1 MLDKVTQ
8 PKKIKYDR
16 DIQYAFASS
25 RLATNW
31 TNHNMAWSD
40 FMQKLSSTVRTKES
54 LLDYNKMSKSEQAN
68 VKDVGGFVGGYLK
81 EGKRRAGQVMNRSM
95 LTLDIDYAA
104 QDMVDM
110 LSMFYDFAYC
120 VYSTHK
126 HRDVSPRLRLVV
138 PLKRNV
144 NSDEYEAVGRKVAD
158 MVGMDY
164 FDDTTYQPHRLM
176 YWPSTSN
183 DAEFFFAYEDLPL
196 LDPDKVLDEYVN
208 WTDTLE
214 WPTSSREESKTRHLA
229 DKQGNPEEKPGIVGA
244 FCRAYSIEEAIQE
257 FIPELYDHHS
267 SNRYTYHEGSTSGG
281 LVLYEDGKFAY
292 SHHNTDPVSGL
303 LVNSFDLIRIHLY
316 GAQDEDLKADTPI
329 NRMPSFKAMQTKA
342 QNDERVKKQLI
353 NDKISSAVDDFD
365 EINTGDD
372 DSWDETLEITSK
384 GTFKASIPNIEIILR
399 NDSNLKGKIAFNEFT
414 KQIECLGKTPWNKD
428 FKTRQWQDGDDS
440 ALRSYI
446 EKIYEIH
453 HSGKTKDAIISVA
466 LQNAYHPVRDYLNN
480 LEWDKKP
487 RLETL
492 FIKYLGVEDS
502 KVNRTITRKSLT
514 AGVARVM
521 EPGCKFDYMLTL
533 YGPQGV
539 GKSAILKKLGGAWFS
554 DSLVSVTGKEAYEAL
569 QGVWIME
576 MAELA
581 ATRKAEVEAIK
592 HFISKQIDRFRVAY
606 GHYIEDFPRQCI
618 FIGTTNKVDFLRDET
633 GGRRFWPMTVN
644 PDKVEVKW
652 SKLTK
657 DEINQIWAE
666 AKHYYEQ
673 GEELYLDPE
682 LEEEMRSIQSKHTE
696 ESPYLGIIEEFLNT
710 PIPSNWNEM
719 SISER
724 RDFYKFGDDS
734 ISEQS
739 SKLVQRDRVCAL
751 EIFVECFGKDKGDGR
766 GSMELKKITNALRQ
780 LNDWEV
786 YDGNKEGKLRF
797 GKDYGLQKAYVRQD
811 DFDNLI

>member
-281 LVLYEDGKFAY
+281 LVLYENGKFAY

-329 NRMPSFKAMQTKA
+329 NRLPSYKAMQTKA

-353 NDKISSAVDDFD
+353 NDKISSAADDFD
-365 EINTGDD
+365 EINTDDD

-384 GTFKASIPNIEIILR
+384 GTFKASIPNIEIILH

-487 RLETL
+487 RLEKL
-492 FIKYLGVEDS
+492 FIKYLGVKDT
-502 KVNRTITRKSLT
+502 KVNRTITRKALT

-539 GKSAILKKLGGAWFS
+539 GKSAILKKLGGGWFS

-786 YDGNKEGKLRF
+786 YDGNKEGKLKF
-797 GKDYGLQKAYVRQD
+797 GKEYGKQKAYVRQD
-811 DFDNLI
+811 DFNDLI

>member
-1 MLDKVTQ
+1 M
-8 PKKIKYDR
+8 
-16 DIQYAFASS
+16 
-25 RLATNW
+25 
-31 TNHNMAWSD
+31 
-40 FMQKLSSTVRTKES
+40 
-54 LLDYNKMSKSEQAN
+54 
-68 VKDVGGFVGGYLK
+68 
-81 EGKRRAGQVMNRSM
+81 
-95 LTLDIDYAA
+95 
-104 QDMVDM
+104 
-110 LSMFYDFAYC
+110 
-120 VYSTHK
+120 
-126 HRDVSPRLRLVV
+126 
-138 PLKRNV
+138 
-144 NSDEYEAVGRKVAD
+144 
-158 MVGMDY
+158 
-164 FDDTTYQPHRLM
+164 
-176 YWPSTSN
+176 
-183 DAEFFFAYEDLPL
+183 
-196 LDPDKVLDEYVN
+196 
-208 WTDTLE
+208 
-214 WPTSSREESKTRHLA
+214 
-229 DKQGNPEEKPGIVGA
+229 
-244 FCRAYSIEEAIQE
+244 
-257 FIPELYDHHS
+257 
-267 SNRYTYHEGSTSGG
+267 
-281 LVLYEDGKFAY
+281 
-292 SHHNTDPVSGL
+292 
-303 LVNSFDLIRIHLY
+303 
-316 GAQDEDLKADTPI
+316 
-329 NRMPSFKAMQTKA
+329 
-342 QNDERVKKQLI
+342 
-353 NDKISSAVDDFD
+353 
-365 EINTGDD
+365 
-372 DSWDETLEITSK
+372 
-384 GTFKASIPNIEIILR
+384 
-399 NDSNLKGKIAFNEFT
+399 
-414 KQIECLGKTPWNKD
+414 
-428 FKTRQWQDGDDS
+428 
-440 ALRSYI
+440 
-446 EKIYEIH
+446 
-453 HSGKTKDAIISVA
+453 A

>member
-25 RLATNW
+25 RIATNW

-126 HRDVSPRLRLVV
+126 HRDVSPRLRLVI

-183 DAEFFFAYEDLPL
+183 DAEFFFTYEDLPL

-244 FCRAYSIEEAIQE
+244 FCRAYSIEEAIDT
-257 FIPELYDHHS
+257 FIPELYDFHS
-267 SNRYTYHEGSTSGG
+267 NNRYTFHEGSTSGG

-329 NRMPSFKAMQTKA
+329 NRLPSFKAMQTKA

-353 NDKISSAVDDFD
+353 RERKEAEDDFD
-365 EINTGDD
+365 IIEQED
-372 DSWDETLEITSK
+372 DSWVAQL
-384 GTFKASIPNIEIILR
+384 SIKKDGSVESSIDNAVIILE
-399 NDSNLKGKIAFNEFT
+399 NDSKFKNKIAMN
-414 KQIECLGKTPWNKD
+414 D
-428 FKTRQWQDGDDS
+428 FSKYLEYVNDKGEKEEWANVDDS
-440 ALRSYI
+440 KLRYYLEKTYGYTHRANLEDALDIVSDNH
-446 EKIYEIH
+446 K
-453 HSGKTKDAIISVA
+453 
-466 LQNAYHPVRDYLNN
+466 YHPIRDYLTK
-480 LEWDKKP
+480 LEWDGKP
-487 RLETL
+487 RLETV
-492 FIKYLGVEDS
+492 FMRYLGVEDT
-502 KVNRTITRKSLT
+502 KLNRAITRKTLT
-514 AGVARVM
+514 AAVTRVM
-521 EPGCKFDYMLTL
+521 RPGCKFDYVTTF
-533 YGPQGV
+533 YGGQGA
-539 GKSAILKKLGGAWFS
+539 GKSSIIRKLSEPWFS
-554 DSLVSVTGKEAYEAL
+554 DSLNKVTGKDAMESI
-569 QGVWIME
+569 QGVWIVE

-581 ATRKAEVEAIK
+581 AANRSEVEDTK
-592 HFISKQIDRFRVAY
+592 HFVSKVDDYYRVPFY
-606 GHYIEDFPRQCI
+606 KRPQKFLRQCI
-618 FIGTTNKVDFLRDET
+618 FMATTNRMDFLKDDT
-633 GGRRFWPMTVN
+633 GNRRFWPLTVN
-644 PDKVEVKW
+644 VKNAEKRW
-652 SKLTK
+652 SELQRE
-657 DEINQIWAE
+657 EIDQIWAE
-666 AKHYYEQ
+666 AYQFYKKGEKLYLPEELEAEIAETQKSHMQLMPYQEEIESYLAKPITENWYDLELSARLDWLNGNSLPDVDY
-673 GEELYLDPE
+673 GEECE
-682 LEEEMRSIQSKHTE
+682 
-696 ESPYLGIIEEFLNT
+696 
-710 PIPSNWNEM
+710 
-719 SISER
+719 
-724 RDFYKFGDDS
+724 
-734 ISEQS
+734 
-739 SKLVQRDRVCAL
+739 RDRVSIKDVWEECINANVFNNVMPPQEANRIRKAL
-751 EIFVECFGKDKGDGR
+751 NAIEGWEPYTGSKTGKLKFGKESR
-766 GSMELKKITNALRQ
+766 
-780 LNDWEV
+780 
-786 YDGNKEGKLRF
+786 
-797 GKDYGLQKAYVRQD
+797 KAYVRIKVDYD
-811 DFDNLI
+811 DLI